1 MFFLHDEVMLHVP
14 ADRVHEISA
23 LVTEAAAAATG
34 LLSGRIPLE
43 FPVVAVTVDSYA
55 DAK

>member
-14 ADRVHEISA
+14 ADRAEEVSA
-23 LVTEAAAAATG
+23 LVTEAAAAATR
-34 LLSGRIPLE
+34 LLFGQIPLE

-55 DAK
+55 EAK